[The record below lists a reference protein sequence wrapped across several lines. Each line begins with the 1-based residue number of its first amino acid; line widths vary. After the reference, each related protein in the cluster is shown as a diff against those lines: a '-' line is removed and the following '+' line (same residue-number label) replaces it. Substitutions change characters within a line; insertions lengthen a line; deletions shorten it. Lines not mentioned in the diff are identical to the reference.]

1 MCIEPLHFNINSY
14 SGGIDFTPVAP
25 STQLTFTS
33 GSQRVCVDIT
43 LVDDA
48 IAESEETFTAI
59 LSSNQERITLA
70 ANPALITILDNEG
83 KLSFSL

>member
-1 MCIEPLHFNINSY
+1 M
-14 SGGIDFTPVAP
+14 
-25 STQLTFTS
+25 
-33 GSQRVCVDIT
+33 DIT